1 MSAAMAPMA
10 NPPRYH
16 LLTTLVY
23 SALSV
28 GVSAGCQHW
37 AYGGDISTM
46 SGDIR
51 QLRGDFSE
59 IRRSTALLLETVT
72 RMETNLDAKSRTMST
87 LIESLQAQRYRHP
100 GPTVLEI
107 LTSNWGKTDAKLG
120 KMDKKLE
127 TAYTTVE
134 SLRPQP
140 LLVLDH

>member
-1 MSAAMAPMA
+1 MDWQV
-10 NPPRYH
+10 
-16 LLTTLVY
+16 LTTLVY

-87 LIESLQAQRYRHP
+87 LIESLQAQRYR
-100 GPTVLEI
+100 
-107 LTSNWGKTDAKLG
+107 
-120 KMDKKLE
+120 
-127 TAYTTVE
+127 E
-134 SLRPQP
+134 SLSEAFRRTRLRTRAPGSNCP
-140 LLVLDH
+140 